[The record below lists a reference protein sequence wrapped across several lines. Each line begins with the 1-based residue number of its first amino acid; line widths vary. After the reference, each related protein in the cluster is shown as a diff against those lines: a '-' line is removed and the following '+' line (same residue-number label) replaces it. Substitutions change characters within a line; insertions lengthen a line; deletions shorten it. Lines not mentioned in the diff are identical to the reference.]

1 VTRSV
6 LVIDDDRQMAQ
17 TLCAVLR
24 LHGWE
29 PTAGYSGED
38 AIAAV
43 RTKPF
48 AAVLMDVRMPG
59 VDGVEAFRRIRA
71 EFPRLP
77 VILMTAYAAQELLAQ
92 AEREGVLT
100 ILPKPLPIDRLTETL
115 ADLSRTGPV
124 LVLDDE
130 PDFLETLGAILAA
143 KNHGVLKASS
153 LEQALNVL
161 NGASPTVVVMDLNL
175 GPLRPRDAILAIKR
189 VSPEVLLILYSGQFD
204 VLDETV
210 SELPADWVCG
220 ALRKPFPPERL
231 LELLNGV
238 HRN

>member
-6 LVIDDDRQMAQ
+6 LVVDDDRQMAQ

-43 RTKPF
+43 RKQPF

-59 VDGVEAFRRIRA
+59 LDGVAAFRQIRS
-71 EFPRLP
+71 EFPALP

-92 AEREGVLT
+92 AEREGVLM

-115 ADLSRTGPV
+115 ADLARNGPV

-130 PDFLETLGAILAA
+130 PEFLETLGAILSS
-143 KNHGVLKASS
+143 KNHGVLKARS
-153 LEQALNVL
+153 LDEALDVL
-161 NGASPTVVVMDLNL
+161 SGASPTVVVMDLNL
-175 GPLRPRDAILAIKR
+175 GQLRPRDAIVAIKR

-210 SELPADWVCG
+210 SELPADWVFG
-220 ALRKPFPPERL
+220 ALRKPFAPERL